1 MTTHALHSV
10 REWMALIVL
19 VHSIRSI
26 LHVHACE
33 CEQYPHHVY
42 HSTVVVVHCT
52 REHHDHVL
60 FMYSVLAL
68 VYLRAV
74 LVLEEKDMEC
84 GHWTLIF
91 KLSYCAR
98 DEQTC
103 ACISRRPVIDVSR
116 CT

>member
-10 REWMALIVL
+10 CEWMALIVR

-26 LHVHACE
+26 VHVHACE
-33 CEQYPHHVY
+33 REHHPHHVY
-42 HSTVVVVHCT
+42 HSSVVVVHCT
-52 REHHDHVL
+52 REHHEHVL

-84 GHWTLIF
+84 DRGTF
-91 KLSYCAR
+91 KLSCCAH

-103 ACISRRPVIDVSR
+103 ACISRRPAIDASR
-116 CT
+116 CTC